1 MIVCI
6 QRVKES
12 YVKVRGKITGEIKK
26 GLTVLVGFEQ
36 MDIFDTIPKLA
47 RKCCELRVFED
58 EKGKMSLSVRDIE
71 GELLIVSQFTLAADL
86 KKGRRPDFT
95 NAKKPEE
102 AKKMYD
108 IFIEECGKILGSD
121 KVKTGIFGAEMEV
134 GIINDGPVT
143 FIIDM

>member
-1 MIVCI
+1 MIACI

-12 YVKVRGKITGEIKK
+12 YVKVNGKITGEIKK
-26 GLTVLVGFEQ
+26 GLTVLVGFEKL
-36 MDIFDTIPKLA
+36 DGFDTISKLA

-58 EKGKMSLSVRDIE
+58 GNGKMSLSVMDIG
-71 GELLIVSQFTLAADL
+71 GELLVVSQFTLAADL

-108 IFIEECGKILGSD
+108 LFIEECRKILGND
-121 KVKTGIFGAEMEV
+121 KVQTGIFGAEMEV

-143 FIIDM
+143 FIINM